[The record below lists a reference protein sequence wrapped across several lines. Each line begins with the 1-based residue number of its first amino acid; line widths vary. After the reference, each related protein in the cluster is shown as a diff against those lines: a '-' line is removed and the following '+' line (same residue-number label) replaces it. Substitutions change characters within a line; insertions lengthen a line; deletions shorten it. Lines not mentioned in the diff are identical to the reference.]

1 MAQFGSRRDMGLFTT
16 INKEV
21 IRKYMDTEVLVYK
34 LNLNATS
41 TNLYDETDVKVY
53 EAPVLIP
60 AVITVDDQI
69 WNTDDYSADITQT
82 ATFAFLRDDLVELDV
97 HPDVGDIFEYRSTFF
112 EVDDITE
119 NQYYAGK
126 NPDNWFGNPGVN
138 GAYGLNL
145 SIVFKAHMTRQSKVN
160 IVQTRFGNSITTNDI
175 ILPNNL

>member
-1 MAQFGSRRDMGLFTT
+1 MAQFGSRRDMGLFTSL
-16 INKEV
+16 NKEI
-21 IRKYMDTEVLVYK
+21 IRKYIDTEVLVYK
-34 LNLNATS
+34 LNHNSTSVNA
-41 TNLYDETDVKVY
+41 YDESDAKVY
-53 EAPVLIP
+53 EAPILIP

-69 WNTDDYSADITQT
+69 WNSDDFTSDITQT

-119 NQYYAGK
+119 NQYVAGK
-126 NPDNWFGNPGVN
+126 NPDNWFGSAAVN
-138 GAYGLNL
+138 GPYGVNL

-160 IVQTRFGNSITTNDI
+160 IVQSRYGYSNMTDDI